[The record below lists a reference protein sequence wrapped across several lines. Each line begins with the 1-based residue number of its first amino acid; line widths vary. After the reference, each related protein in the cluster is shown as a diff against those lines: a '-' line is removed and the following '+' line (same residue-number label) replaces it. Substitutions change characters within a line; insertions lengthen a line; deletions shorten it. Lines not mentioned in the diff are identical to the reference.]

1 MRLVE
6 ISPLMAKLVGITILI
21 AAALIVFN
29 RDKIES
35 YKQRVIETINPA
47 AKEKRLLGELGT
59 NLDRFSAT
67 LDQLSPSDKQKISI
81 ALGSAKSLL
90 QELKETNQ
98 KTDLGANLSNLLQK
112 IVPLDLQPSPTWLP
126 PGQECKNGI

>member
-1 MRLVE
+1 
-6 ISPLMAKLVGITILI
+6 MAKLIGVTILI

-35 YKQRVIETINPA
+35 YKQRIIEAVNPA
-47 AKEKRLLGELGT
+47 TKERRLLGELES

-67 LDQLSPSDKQKISI
+67 LDQLSPSEKQKIST
-81 ALGSAKSLL
+81 ALGSAKSIL

-98 KTDLGANLSNLLQK
+98 KTDLAANLSNILQK
-112 IVPLDLQPSPTWLP
+112 IVPLDLGPSPTWLP
-126 PGQECKNGI
+126 PGQECKNSI

>member
-1 MRLVE
+1 
-6 ISPLMAKLVGITILI
+6 MAKLIGVTILI

-35 YKQRVIETINPA
+35 YKQRIIEAVNPA
-47 AKEKRLLGELGT
+47 TKERRLLGELES

-67 LDQLSPSDKQKISI
+67 LDQLSPSEKQKIST
-81 ALGSAKSLL
+81 ALGSAKSIL

-98 KTDLGANLSNLLQK
+98 KTDLAANLSNILQK
-112 IVPLDLQPSPTWLP
+112 IVPLDLRPSPTWLP
-126 PGQECKNGI
+126 PGQECKNSI